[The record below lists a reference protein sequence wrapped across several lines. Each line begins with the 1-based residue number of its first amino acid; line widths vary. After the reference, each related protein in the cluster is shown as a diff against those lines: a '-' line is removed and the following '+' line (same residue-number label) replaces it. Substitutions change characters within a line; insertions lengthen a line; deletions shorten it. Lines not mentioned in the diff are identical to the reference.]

1 MGQWRRDLG
10 VVMPGN
16 RKRFQSR
23 HIATLATGASIW
35 GLDLAPRSGA
45 SIWRL
50 DLAPRS
56 GASIWRLDLAPRRVL
71 VSAPTYPTTAIK
83 LDGTSLTGP
92 HSTGTS
98 TGKRYCYWD
107 DAVHLGTYHISWG
120 SPPDPRSRFA
130 RGRVKHISSERT
142 RLWVWTLRLFF
153 PGGSPQT
160 PGLAALGV
168 VFLHTSLRAKR
179 GRGSGGNPQEKRDAR
194 SRQLGACGRIG
205 GRSGRAPGPRR
216 RSPRR

>member
-23 HIATLATGASIW
+23 HIATLVTGASIW
-35 GLDLAPRSGA
+35 GLDLG
-45 SIWRL
+45 
-50 DLAPRS
+50 PRS

-130 RGRVKHISSERT
+130 RGRVKHISRSERT

-153 PGGSPQT
+153 P
-160 PGLAALGV
+160 
-168 VFLHTSLRAKR
+168 
-179 GRGSGGNPQEKRDAR
+179 GGNPQEKRDAR